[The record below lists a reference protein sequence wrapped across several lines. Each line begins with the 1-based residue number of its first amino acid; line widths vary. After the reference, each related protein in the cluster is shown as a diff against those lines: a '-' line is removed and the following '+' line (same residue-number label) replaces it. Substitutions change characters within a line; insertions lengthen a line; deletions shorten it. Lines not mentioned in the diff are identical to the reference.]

1 MRMVSQHFEITNP
14 TMVKDYFYNET
25 PNVPAVVLMT
35 SFSPDDHSQMWNWRG
50 TLRLRLAS
58 EHVDCPDSD
67 IPLIRTFYVFG
78 GATLHMKPNTWSKPA
93 KEMDAASIIE
103 TLNRSE
109 SPPVAGRQ
117 ACQCESGLAPESD
130 THTRTLQ
137 QDKVDCAWSQILA
150 ILALHWHLC
159 IFCGWTALAW
169 QRSWLCN
176 LHHLIPS
183 LPVTSWM
190 STLGIVVQTYNQCGN
205 WLTSKYWPSTIL
217 KQELSSNHWL
227 VAIHWPTKPPWLSCQ
242 AKDPT
247 RFSHHTA
254 VPKPVAWE
262 CIIHGLT
269 TGHQSETG
277 KAKGKKNKTVFIRQ
291 LLLLNES
298 EGENL

>member
-1 MRMVSQHFEITNP
+1 MYL
-14 TMVKDYFYNET
+14 D
-25 PNVPAVVLMT
+25 
-35 SFSPDDHSQMWNWRG
+35 
-50 TLRLRLAS
+50 
-58 EHVDCPDSD
+58 
-67 IPLIRTFYVFG
+67 
-78 GATLHMKPNTWSKPA
+78 AT
-93 KEMDAASIIE
+93 SIIE

-205 WLTSKYWPSTIL
+205 
-217 KQELSSNHWL
+217 
-227 VAIHWPTKPPWLSCQ
+227 
-242 AKDPT
+242 
-247 RFSHHTA
+247 
-254 VPKPVAWE
+254 
-262 CIIHGLT
+262 
-269 TGHQSETG
+269 
-277 KAKGKKNKTVFIRQ
+277 
-291 LLLLNES
+291 
-298 EGENL
+298 